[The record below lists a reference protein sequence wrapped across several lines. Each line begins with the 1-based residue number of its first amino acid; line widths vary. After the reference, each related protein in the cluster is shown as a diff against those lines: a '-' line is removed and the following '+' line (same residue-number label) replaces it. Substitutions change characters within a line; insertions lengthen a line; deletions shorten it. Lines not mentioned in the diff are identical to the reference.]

1 MPGGGCGRGASS
13 SGFTLAGTDGIGR
26 NANRYAV
33 AYTIWNNDLVYIDNR
48 CSPPKGCY
56 RNRSQQRFCSV
67 PDDTTETRTETIH
80 PTPPSRPS

>member
-1 MPGGGCGRGASS
+1 MRCPGNDSGI
-13 SGFTLAGTDGIGR
+13 GFTLAGTDGIGR

-33 AYTIWNNDLVYIDNR
+33 AYTIRNNDLVYIDNR

-67 PDDTTETRTETIH
+67 PDDTTETHTETIH

>member
-1 MPGGGCGRGASS
+1 MCCPGNDSGI
-13 SGFTLAGTDGIGR
+13 GFTLAGTNGIGR

-33 AYTIWNNDLVYIDNR
+33 AYTIRNNDLVYIDNR
-48 CSPPKGCY
+48 RSPPKGCY

-67 PDDTTETRTETIH
+67 PDDTTETRTETIP